1 MLTLHWHCWHCLDKV
16 KPWLCSDCDVILFHM
31 DYFHQSTDSWDL
43 HRIKAQTKCMS
54 WTRISRWS
62 WLWTGQWILPF
73 CVSVMWTGP
82 HAFTEWEE
90 TCSKFAAGVESG
102 RVESSRMRAHSRS
115 AVIVFEVVEI
125 LLMFVINNSINN
137 SAQQSE
143 PEKNHQYFSLN
154 YADEKK

>member
-90 TCSKFAAGVESG
+90 TTHLSFCIGEHAHVGQLCTYRSKRHWGPVRDAACLITMDGCFPC
-102 RVESSRMRAHSRS
+102 MAL
-115 AVIVFEVVEI
+115 F
-125 LLMFVINNSINN
+125 
-137 SAQQSE
+137 
-143 PEKNHQYFSLN
+143 FSQTNQLAN
-154 YADEKK
+154 YCL